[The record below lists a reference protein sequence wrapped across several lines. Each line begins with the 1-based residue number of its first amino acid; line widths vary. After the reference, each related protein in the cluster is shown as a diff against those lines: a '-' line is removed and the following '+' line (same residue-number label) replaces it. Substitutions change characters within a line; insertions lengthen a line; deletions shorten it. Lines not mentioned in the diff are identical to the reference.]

1 MIATETR
8 RALEGLLGSRVG
20 FDVPLARHTSVGV
33 GGPAD
38 ALAVPQ
44 DVEELAALVALATA
58 HRLPIHVLGGGF
70 NTVVRDGGLDG
81 VVVRTQRL
89 RALGLDED
97 GVTLRAESGVS
108 HSQIARLCVE
118 RGLSGLEFG
127 AGVPGSVG
135 GWIAMN
141 AGVPDAEV
149 GAVVLDVDVAEP
161 EGGRRVWSRD
171 EMGFVYRGARGLAPG
186 AVVLAARFALRPAD
200 RAQVRAAIDRHLAHR
215 RATQPVDQP
224 SFGSVFKNPPGE
236 RAGQLIEAAGLKGLQ
251 IGGAQISLRH
261 ANFIVNRGSA
271 TAADV
276 LALITRAQETVR
288 ERTGIALE
296 PEVRI
301 VGRPSDGT
309 PASGPATAE
318 PAVPTDLERAV
329 PTDLERAVP
338 TDLERAVP
346 TDLERASRCR

>member
-1 MIATETR
+1 MIAPETR
-8 RALEGLLGSRVG
+8 RALEALLGSRVV
-20 FDVPLARHTSVGV
+20 FDAPLARHTSVGV

-44 DVEELAALVALATA
+44 SLDELAALVALAA
-58 HRLPIHVLGGGF
+58 EHGFPLHVLGGGF
-70 NTVVRDGGLDG
+70 NSVVLDGGLDG

-89 RALGLDED
+89 RALTLDAD
-97 GVTLRAESGVS
+97 GVTLRAETGVS
-108 HSQIARLCVE
+108 HSQVVRLCAE

-141 AGVPDAEV
+141 AGVPDAET
-149 GAVVLDVDVAEP
+149 GAVVRDVELAEP
-161 EGGRRVWSRD
+161 GAGRRVRSRE
-171 EMGFVYRGARGLAPG
+171 EMDFVYRGARGLAPG
-186 AVVLAARFALRPAD
+186 AVVLAARFVLHPAD
-200 RAQVRAAIDRHLAHR
+200 RARVRAEIDRHLAHR

-236 RAGQLIEAAGLKGLQ
+236 RAGQLVEAAGLKGLQ
-251 IGGAQISLRH
+251 IGGAQISPRH
-261 ANFIVNRGSA
+261 ANFIVNRGGA

-276 LALITRAQETVR
+276 LALIARAQEAVR

-301 VGRPSDGT
+301 VGRPGAGA
-309 PASGPATAE
+309 PEAG
-318 PAVPTDLERAV
+318 PTDPQRAV
-329 PTDLERAVP
+329 PTDPQRA
-338 TDLERAVP
+338 L
-346 TDLERASRCR
+346 RCR